1 MLADTIIKS
10 LAKNQMWYRIDKDE
24 NGNAVEAPGVKGGAI
39 IRHSYWKRPLEEER
53 PELDVTL
60 FDLLTKE
67 VPRQSLMFDNSEPL
81 KCQFF
86 DFGPI
91 DWGPENPEALA
102 ESEASKEGFEMGL
115 LQLPYPLCFFQWQEP
130 TLYESPHNDLSAPLT
145 PSSKRQFGSSPSS
158 GAKMGMLIVQPN
170 WYGYRPVNIITLG
183 MSPGYSSASY
193 PQADHTGSFSLPVV
207 GFVVRDGA
215 IKIFGK
221 DRMEYLEG
229 LESANPAVSETYE
242 NFAQNAVRFSMV
254 MLGRLNADGM
264 TKETVYPP
272 EKVNRKRRQGGK
284 PEKVKYTTVR
294 VSPYHLPLG
303 RSGPRENDFT
313 PVRYH
318 LRRGHVRRFKNGNS
332 TWVRHCM
339 VGAPAIGSV
348 EHDYVVAGGS

>member
-1 MLADTIIKS
+1 MLADKLIKE
-10 LAKNQMWYRIDKDE
+10 LAKNRMWYRIDKDE
-24 NGNAVEAPGVKGGAI
+24 EGNTVDAPAMRGGAI
-39 IRHSYWKRPLEEER
+39 IHHSYWKRPLEEER

-81 KCQFF
+81 KCQIF

-91 DWGPENPEALA
+91 DWGPENTEALA
-102 ESEASKEGFEMGL
+102 EAEASKEGFEMGL
-115 LQLPYPLCFFQWQEP
+115 LQLPYPLCFFQWYEP
-130 TLYESPHNDLSAPLT
+130 TLPYPSAKQGT
-145 PSSKRQFGSSPSS
+145 WAQQFGSTLSK
-158 GAKMGMLIVQPN
+158 GAAMGMLIFQPN
-170 WYGYRPVNIITLG
+170 WYGYRPVNIVTVG
-183 MSPGYSSASY
+183 MGQGHSSA
-193 PQADHTGSFSLPVV
+193 DRTGHFSLPIV
-207 GFVVRDGA
+207 GFVVQDEE
-215 IKIFGK
+215 IKVFGK
-221 DRMEYLEG
+221 DKMDYIEG
-229 LESANPAVSETYE
+229 LDSANPAVSDTYE

-272 EKVNRKRRQGGK
+272 EKVNRKRRQCGK

-294 VSPYHLPLG
+294 VAPYHLPLG